1 MSMVRA
7 NLPKLIGPLLLI
19 IAWQMLLT
27 VNADFARFLPS
38 PLATARE
45 AANLLGSAAFGADF
59 LATFGR
65 WAGGFVLAVC
75 IGAPTGL
82 ILGASTWMGN
92 AFGILVDFFRSLPVT
107 ASFPIFLVFLG
118 IGNAAMIAMVC
129 FSTIFIQMMH
139 AMIGVRTAPAARRI
153 MARSFGATDM
163 QIFFRIRSMEAVQQ
177 VIIGMRT
184 TLSLSLIVAIVSE
197 MFIGADHG
205 MGQRLYLSYQL
216 QSLAKL
222 YAIVL
227 MVGLL
232 GYAANIL
239 FSFVERRFTT

>member
-1 MSMVRA
+1 MKAAREF
-7 NLPKLIGPLLLI
+7 LPKLLGPCLLI
-19 IAWQMLLT
+19 AGWQMLLT

-38 PLATARE
+38 PLATLQE
-45 AANLLGSAAFGADF
+45 AETLLGSAAFGADV
-59 LATFGR
+59 LATLGR
-65 WAGGFVLAVC
+65 WAGGFALAVC
-75 IGAPTGL
+75 IGAPIGL
-82 ILGASTWMGN
+82 ILGASAWLGN
-92 AFGILVDFFRSLPVT
+92 AFGVLVDFFRSLPVT

-139 AMIGVRTAPAARRI
+139 AMIGVRTAPPSRRI

-163 QIFFRIRSMEAVQQ
+163 QIFLRIRSMEAVAQ
-177 VIIGMRT
+177 VVIGMRT

-227 MVGLL
+227 MVGLI
-232 GYAANIL
+232 GYAANVL
-239 FSFVERRFTT
+239 FSVVERRFIA